1 MLIFGY
7 ARVALCT
14 RVPIIVVV
22 IIFRVP
28 KCGKIIAIFHRI
40 FQQTPTRMTLIRV
53 VRTIPTIDR
62 TMNVFHNITS
72 KSIPPGR
79 NCTCYLGSK
88 WGK

>member
-40 FQQTPTRMTLIRV
+40 FQQTPAGVAFVCV
-53 VRTIPTIDR
+53 VGTIPTVDR
-62 TMNVFHNITS
+62 TMDMFHSITS